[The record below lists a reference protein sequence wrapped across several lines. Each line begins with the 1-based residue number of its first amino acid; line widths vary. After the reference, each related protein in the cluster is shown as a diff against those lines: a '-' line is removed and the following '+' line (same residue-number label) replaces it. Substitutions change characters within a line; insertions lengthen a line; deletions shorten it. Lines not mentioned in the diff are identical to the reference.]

1 MKTKAAL
8 SDLLFPNQYRRK
20 VLGLL
25 LMRPEQQ
32 IHLRELARVIGA
44 APGTLKKELD
54 ALCEAGLLRAE
65 RVGNQVRFCANTA
78 HPVFPELQALIRKT
92 IGLVDALRLSLAPL
106 AGRIDAA
113 FVFGSMASGTESA
126 GSDIDLMVVGD
137 AGFAEIVDATY
148 AAQATLGRE
157 INPKVMS
164 ASEWQAK
171 KAERNAFLQDVLNKP
186 RIMLIG
192 EADALWRRARRQRWR
207 CAGSGCTPKAAESQ

>member
-1 MKTKAAL
+1 MKTTAST

-25 LMRPEQQ
+25 LMRPDQQ

-54 ALCEAGLLRAE
+54 ALCGVGLLRAE

-92 IGLVDALRLSLAPL
+92 IGLADALRLSLAPL

-113 FVFGSMASGTESA
+113 FIFGSMASGTESA

-192 EADALWRRARRQRWR
+192 DADVL
-207 CAGSGCTPKAAESQ
+207 

>member
-1 MKTKAAL
+1 MKTTASI

-25 LMRPEQQ
+25 LMRPDQQ

-54 ALCEAGLLRAE
+54 ALCGVGLLRAE

-92 IGLVDALRLSLAPL
+92 TGLADALRLSLAPL

-113 FVFGSMASGTESA
+113 FIFGSMASGTESA

-192 EADALWRRARRQRWR
+192 DADAL
-207 CAGSGCTPKAAESQ
+207 

>member
-1 MKTKAAL
+1 MKTTASI

-25 LMRPEQQ
+25 LMRPDQQ

-54 ALCEAGLLRAE
+54 ALCGVGLLRAE

-92 IGLVDALRLSLAPL
+92 IGLADALRLSLAPL

-137 AGFAEIVDATY
+137 AGFAEIVDVTY

-192 EADALWRRARRQRWR
+192 DADAL
-207 CAGSGCTPKAAESQ
+207 

>member
-92 IGLVDALRLSLAPL
+92 IGLADALRLSLAPL

-171 KAERNAFLQDVLNKP
+171 KAERNTFLQDVLNKP

-192 EADALWRRARRQRWR
+192 DADAL
-207 CAGSGCTPKAAESQ
+207 

>member
-1 MKTKAAL
+1 MKTNPSL

-78 HPVFPELQALIRKT
+78 HPVFPVLQALIRKT
-92 IGLVDALRLSLAPL
+92 IGLADALRLSLAPL

-171 KAERNAFLQDVLNKP
+171 NAERNAFLQDVLNKP

-192 EADALWRRARRQRWR
+192 DADAL
-207 CAGSGCTPKAAESQ
+207 

>member
-1 MKTKAAL
+1 MKTTASI

-25 LMRPEQQ
+25 LMRPDQQ

-137 AGFAEIVDATY
+137 ARFAKVADATY

-192 EADALWRRARRQRWR
+192 DADAL
-207 CAGSGCTPKAAESQ
+207 

>member
-192 EADALWRRARRQRWR
+192 EADAL
-207 CAGSGCTPKAAESQ
+207 

>member
-1 MKTKAAL
+1 MKTKPAL

-54 ALCEAGLLRAE
+54 ALCGVGLLRAE

-192 EADALWRRARRQRWR
+192 EADAR
-207 CAGSGCTPKAAESQ
+207 

>member
-1 MKTKAAL
+1 MKTTASI

-25 LMRPEQQ
+25 LMRPDQQ

-54 ALCEAGLLRAE
+54 ALCGVGLLRAE

-92 IGLVDALRLSLAPL
+92 IGLADALRLSLAPL

-113 FVFGSMASGTESA
+113 FIFGSMASGTESA

-171 KAERNAFLQDVLNKP
+171 KAERNAFLQNVLNKP

-192 EADALWRRARRQRWR
+192 DADAL
-207 CAGSGCTPKAAESQ
+207 

>member
-1 MKTKAAL
+1 MKPKAAL

-171 KAERNAFLQDVLNKP
+171 NAERNAFLQDVLNKP

-192 EADALWRRARRQRWR
+192 DADPL
-207 CAGSGCTPKAAESQ
+207 

>member
-1 MKTKAAL
+1 MKTTASI

-25 LMRPEQQ
+25 LMRPDQQ

-54 ALCEAGLLRAE
+54 ALCGVGLLRAE

-137 AGFAEIVDATY
+137 AGFAEIVDVTY

-192 EADALWRRARRQRWR
+192 DADAL
-207 CAGSGCTPKAAESQ
+207 

>member
-1 MKTKAAL
+1 MKTTASI

-25 LMRPEQQ
+25 LMRPDQQ

-54 ALCEAGLLRAE
+54 ALCGVGLLRAE

-92 IGLVDALRLSLAPL
+92 IGLADALRLSLAPL

-113 FVFGSMASGTESA
+113 FIFGSMASGTESA

-171 KAERNAFLQDVLNKP
+171 KAERNSFLQDVLNKP

-192 EADALWRRARRQRWR
+192 EADAL
-207 CAGSGCTPKAAESQ
+207 

>member
-1 MKTKAAL
+1 MKTTAST

-25 LMRPEQQ
+25 LMRPDQQ

-54 ALCEAGLLRAE
+54 ALCGVGLLRAE

-92 IGLVDALRLSLAPL
+92 IGLADALRLSLAPL

-192 EADALWRRARRQRWR
+192 DADAL
-207 CAGSGCTPKAAESQ
+207 

>member
-92 IGLVDALRLSLAPL
+92 IGLADALRLSLAPL

-137 AGFAEIVDATY
+137 AGFAEVVDATY
-148 AAQATLGRE
+148 EAQAALGRE

-164 ASEWQAK
+164 ASEWQTK

-192 EADALWRRARRQRWR
+192 DADAL
-207 CAGSGCTPKAAESQ
+207 

>member
-1 MKTKAAL
+1 MKAKAAL

-137 AGFAEIVDATY
+137 AGFAEVVDATY
-148 AAQATLGRE
+148 EAQAALGRE

-192 EADALWRRARRQRWR
+192 DADAL
-207 CAGSGCTPKAAESQ
+207 

>member
-1 MKTKAAL
+1 MKTTASI

-25 LMRPEQQ
+25 LMRPDQQ

-54 ALCEAGLLRAE
+54 ALCGVGLLRAE

-137 AGFAEIVDATY
+137 AGFAEVVDATY
-148 AAQATLGRE
+148 EAQAALGRE

-192 EADALWRRARRQRWR
+192 DADVL
-207 CAGSGCTPKAAESQ
+207 

>member
-92 IGLVDALRLSLAPL
+92 IGLADALRLSLAPL

-137 AGFAEIVDATY
+137 AGFAEIVDVTY

-157 INPKVMS
+157 INPKVMN

-192 EADALWRRARRQRWR
+192 DADAL
-207 CAGSGCTPKAAESQ
+207 

>member
-1 MKTKAAL
+1 VKTTASI

-25 LMRPEQQ
+25 LMRPDQQ

-54 ALCEAGLLRAE
+54 ALCGVGLLRAE

-92 IGLVDALRLSLAPL
+92 IGLADALRLSLAPL

-192 EADALWRRARRQRWR
+192 DADAL
-207 CAGSGCTPKAAESQ
+207 

>member
-1 MKTKAAL
+1 MKTTASI

-25 LMRPEQQ
+25 LMRPDQQ

-92 IGLVDALRLSLAPL
+92 IGLADALRLSLAPL

-171 KAERNAFLQDVLNKP
+171 KAESNAFLQNVLNKP
-186 RIMLIG
+186 RIMLSG
-192 EADALWRRARRQRWR
+192 DADAL
-207 CAGSGCTPKAAESQ
+207 

>member
-1 MKTKAAL
+1 MKTTASI

-54 ALCEAGLLRAE
+54 SLCGVGLLRAE

-92 IGLVDALRLSLAPL
+92 IGLADALRLSLAPL

-113 FVFGSMASGTESA
+113 FIFGSMASGTESA

-137 AGFAEIVDATY
+137 AGFAEVVDATY
-148 AAQATLGRE
+148 EAQAALGRE

-192 EADALWRRARRQRWR
+192 DADAL
-207 CAGSGCTPKAAESQ
+207 

>member
-92 IGLVDALRLSLAPL
+92 IGLADALRLSLAPL

-137 AGFAEIVDATY
+137 AGFAEVVDATY
-148 AAQATLGRE
+148 EAQAALGRE

-171 KAERNAFLQDVLNKP
+171 KAERNAFLQDVLNKA

-192 EADALWRRARRQRWR
+192 DADAL
-207 CAGSGCTPKAAESQ
+207 

>member
-1 MKTKAAL
+1 MKTTSSI

-192 EADALWRRARRQRWR
+192 DADAL
-207 CAGSGCTPKAAESQ
+207 